1 MKQRI
6 FSVFLATVMFMSV
19 VMVSTGATSQII
31 SFVIE
36 KPIYEVDDMVHATVT
51 VDAAIGSWQIFWIK
65 NGEITTEKATV
76 KTASPLNGYWEVGKV
91 SSTEYNGIALFA
103 YTAQY
108 DETSIPDDLTTGNPV
123 IKKLFFTVFHE
134 EQVLETFTDNLASSS
149 AVNNHQFTLT
159 EPGRVRLNFNRE
171 NLNNSNIRW
180 RVLLRH
186 ADGTNMLE
194 IEPRGNEVSTGSI
207 YNYLGIGTYTLIVHS
222 PGNPWSSINYTLSV
236 LYTKN
241 TGQFEIEHNNTAATA
256 TPMKVNSPITGNLNN
271 SGDID
276 WYTFTLTEP
285 GLVSMNFYRRNLNN
299 SDVRWR
305 VSLFRAD
312 GTNALEIEPR
322 GNGVSTDSNSIFLG
336 IGTYTVRVGRS
347 TVFGFAASWSTAS
360 YTLTVNYEEVCNV
373 CNKIPCECNN
383 NPPGGFTFGDLNDDG
398 VIGPA
403 DSILMAQYRANLQGG
418 SFNLLATPSGKF
430 VEAAVF
436 IAGNV
441 NSAGAPV
448 VGGQDAIMLAQYRA
462 NQAAIAQGGTPPFT
476 NTGKA
481 GQPG

>member
-1 MKQRI
+1 MKKRI
-6 FSVFLATVMFMSV
+6 FSVFLATVMLMSV
-19 VMVSTGATSQII
+19 TMVSTGVTSQII

-149 AVNNHQFTLT
+149 AVNIHTFTLT
-159 EPGRVRLNFNRE
+159 EPGRVWLNFSRG
-171 NLNNSNIRW
+171 NLNNSNVFW
-180 RVLLRH
+180 RVFLRH

-194 IEPRGNEVSTGSI
+194 IEARGNEVNTNTI
-207 YNYLGIGTYTLIVHS
+207 YNYLGIGTYTLRVSS
-222 PGNPWSSINYTLSV
+222 PSRWSNIDYTLSV
-236 LYTKN
+236 NYTKN
-241 TGQFEIEHNNTAATA
+241 TGQFEIEHNNTAETA
-256 TPMKVNSPITGNLNN
+256 TPMKVNSPITGNLYRN
-271 SGDID
+271 GDID

-285 GLVSMNFYRRNLNN
+285 GRVSMNFYRRNLNN
-299 SDVRWR
+299 SNVFWHVLLRH
-305 VSLFRAD
+305 AD
-312 GTNALEIEPR
+312 GTNVLGIEPR
-322 GNGVSTDSNSIFLG
+322 GNGVSTNSNSAFLD
-336 IGTYTVRVGRS
+336 IGTYTVRVSHPSARR
-347 TVFGFAASWSTAS
+347 STAS

-430 VEAAVF
+430 VVEAVF